1 MKKKVLIFGFGSIG
15 IKHANLLQRIKKI
28 SNVLIFSSR
37 KNKKFNSTN
46 RIVDILNYNPDY
58 ILVCTETYQHYQSI
72 NIIEKNFRNKV
83 VLVEKPLF
91 HKSIKCNFKN
101 NKYYVGYNLRFHPV
115 IKFLKDKIRKDKIFS
130 ISIFCNSFLPRWRKN
145 IDYFDSYSSSKVRGG
160 GVLLDLSHEIDYLQW
175 LFGLV
180 NKIEYKKIK
189 KISNL
194 KIKSEDIAQ
203 VIGKIKNINFYLN
216 LTYFSRIEE
225 RRIVIDS
232 KKETIIGDLVN
243 CNIKIVNSKTLKTIK
258 FKKNINQTY
267 VDQHLAILNDQTKNL
282 CNIKDAKNTLSF
294 IEKLK
299 KKI

>member
-72 NIIEKNFRNKV
+72 NMIEKNFRNKV